1 MIQAR
6 GRQAQGSDDR
16 RLALAE
22 LRKGGLSATAGRWE
36 YPGSHRACP
45 ATVVVM
51 PSDCGVF
58 RVKEASVWTRKQE
71 LRQARDDQA
80 AEAECHTEAESCF
93 QKLPPAPMAGSG
105 DGAQSA

>member
-1 MIQAR
+1 MV
-6 GRQAQGSDDR
+6 S
-16 RLALAE
+16 
-22 LRKGGLSATAGRWE
+22 
-36 YPGSHRACP
+36 CP

-93 QKLPPAPMAGSG
+93 QKLPPQLQWQGLAMGLSQHSASV
-105 DGAQSA
+105 AQTKAWVQSLPLPKQSLAHA